1 MKESLNM
8 SYPNIILINCDD
20 LGYGDLG
27 CYGSKLNETPSI
39 DKLAQDGIKFTSFY
53 MASPVC
59 SPSRGAMLT
68 GCYPT
73 RIGFGLFDNEHIVLF
88 PGSPTGLNPNEI
100 TIADQLKQ
108 SGYATKIVGKW
119 HCGDQKE
126 FLPTNYGFDSY
137 YGIPYS
143 NDMGRQV
150 LPDDITWPDSTDEQ
164 KERYLPPLVTG
175 EEIWCQLFSEPAAGS
190 DVAGIKTKAEL
201 DGDTWTINGQKV
213 WTSGAHFSDYGILV
227 TRSDPTVAKHKGLTF
242 FFVDMKS
249 PGIEVKP
256 IKQISGGANFNEVYF
271 TDVKI
276 PDSQR
281 LGAIGDG
288 WKVSLTTLMNE
299 RLAVGDASG
308 PDFEEAFS
316 LARGQ
321 DLNGKLAIENDA
333 VRERLADWYCQ
344 QSGLK
349 YAKYRN
355 ISALSRG
362 ETPGPQSSITKIVSG
377 NKLQE
382 VANFGLDML
391 DSAGIIRTDEEGAEQ
406 SMYQYGFYGAAGI
419 RIAGGTDEILKNII
433 SEQVLGMP
441 QDMRADKG
449 IPFNEIPTGNK

>member
-1 MKESLNM
+1 MDFNDTPEEANFRKEAFEWLKDNAELKEG
-8 SYPNIILINCDD
+8 P
-20 LGYGDLG
+20 
-27 CYGSKLNETPSI
+27 K
-39 DKLAQDGIKFTSFY
+39 DGWRA
-53 MASPVC
+53 ASEEE
-59 SPSRGAMLT
+59 G
-68 GCYPT
+68 
-73 RIGFGLFDNEHIVLF
+73 
-88 PGSPTGLNPNEI
+88 
-100 TIADQLKQ
+100 LKQ
-108 SGYATKIVGKW
+108 VKVWQKKLHDGGWACLHWPKTFGGRESSPIERVIWGQEVSKFKVPGGYLEIGQGMAGPVMMMYATE
-119 HCGDQKE
+119 D
-126 FLPTNYGFDSY
+126 
-137 YGIPYS
+137 
-143 NDMGRQV
+143 
-150 LPDDITWPDSTDEQ
+150 Q
-164 KERYLPPLVTG
+164 KERYLPPMSTG

-201 DGDTWTINGQKV
+201 DGDTWTVNGQKV

-227 TRSDPTVAKHKGLTF
+227 TRSDPSAPKHKGLTF

-276 PDSQR
+276 PDGQR
-281 LGAIGDG
+281 LGAVGDG

-308 PDFEEAFS
+308 PDFQEAFS

-321 DLNGKLAIENDA
+321 DLNGKLAIENDS
-333 VRERLADWYCQ
+333 VRDKLADWYCQ

-349 YAKYRN
+349 FAKYRN

-382 VANFGLDML
+382 IANFGMDML
-391 DSAGIIRTDEEGAEQ
+391 DSAGILRTDEEGAEQ

-449 IPFNEIPTGNK
+449 LPFNEIPTGNK